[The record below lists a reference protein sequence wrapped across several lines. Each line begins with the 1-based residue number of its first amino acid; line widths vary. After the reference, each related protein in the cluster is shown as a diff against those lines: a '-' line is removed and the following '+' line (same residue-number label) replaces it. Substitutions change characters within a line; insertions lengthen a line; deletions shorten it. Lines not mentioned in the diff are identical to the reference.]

1 MTQMDADRNR
11 FCLHLHPSA
20 SSADVRFL
28 ALLRVLCVLVV
39 SLSSGCA
46 NTPSGVSA
54 VPPRQL
60 VLQLTVAGRIQPN
73 LQYYFAMDFE
83 ADQSRGPLPVVG
95 PPWGN
100 GWGTGAITHYVVVRG
115 NQAQVF
121 RFVPNSNLL
130 QTESLGRPFDFRPPS
145 SSLPGRVVVTLDA
158 DTLAPPS
165 NMLATFNYNIIATD
179 ITPLDPQFPGPK
191 LVDAFG
197 TSGNQFVTIP
207 LSQNRIFANTDLNP
221 PIERQG
227 DVFQAPVL
235 TPATGA
241 GDLDIVDWSV
251 EVRR

>member
-1 MTQMDADRNR
+1 VKVVQ
-11 FCLHLHPSA
+11 
-20 SSADVRFL
+20 
-28 ALLRVLCVLVV
+28 RVLCIVV
-39 SLSSGCA
+39 IPLLAGCA
-46 NTPSGVSA
+46 RTPSGVSA
-54 VPPRQL
+54 MPPRQL

-83 ADQSRGPLPVVG
+83 VDQSKGPVAVVG

-121 RFVPNSNLL
+121 HIVPNSNLL
-130 QTESLGRPFDFRPPS
+130 KTESLGRPFDFRPP
-145 SSLPGRVVVTLDA
+145 LPSAPGQVTVTLDT
-158 DTLAPPS
+158 DTLVPPS
-165 NMLATFNYNIIATD
+165 TQLATFNYNIIATD

-197 TSGNQFVTIP
+197 ATGTQFVTIS
-207 LSQNRIFANTDLNP
+207 LTQNRVFANTDLDP

-227 DVFQAPVL
+227 DVFQAPLL

-241 GDLDIVDWSV
+241 TDLDIVDWSV
-251 EVRR
+251 AVRR

>member
-1 MTQMDADRNR
+1 MTQMDADEVRGCPYLR
-11 FCLHLHPSA
+11 P
-20 SSADVRFL
+20 SADVLFIVF
-28 ALLRVLCVLVV
+28 LRVLWVSVVLV
-39 SLSSGCA
+39 LSGCA
-46 NTPSGVSA
+46 NTPAGVSR

-83 ADQSRGPLPVVG
+83 PDQNRGPLPVVG

-100 GWGTGAITHYVVVRG
+100 GWGTGAITHYVVLRG

-121 RFVPNSNLL
+121 RIVPNSNLL
-130 QTESLGRPFDFRPPS
+130 QTESLGRPFDFRPASP
-145 SSLPGRVVVTLDA
+145 SLPGRVLVTLDT
-158 DTLAPPS
+158 DTLVPS
-165 NMLATFNYNIIATD
+165 NSTLVTFNYNIIATD
-179 ITPLDPQFPGPK
+179 ISPLDPQFPGPK

-197 TSGNQFVTIP
+197 ATGNQFVTIP
-207 LSQNRIFANTDLNP
+207 ISQNRVFANTDLDP

-227 DVFQAPVL
+227 DVFQAPTM